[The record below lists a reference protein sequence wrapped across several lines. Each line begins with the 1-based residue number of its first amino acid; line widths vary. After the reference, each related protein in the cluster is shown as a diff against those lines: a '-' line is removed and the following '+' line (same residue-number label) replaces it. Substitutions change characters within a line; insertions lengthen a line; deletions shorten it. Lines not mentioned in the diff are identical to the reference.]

1 MIAKTLFGFA
11 VLHTMAMAAT
21 CKQRKTKKWE
31 KRMSQYH
38 SDWLEHG
45 CYVLEKRMTTSG
57 SLLASLVNQNTSS
70 CALACTKTLQCDA
83 FSVDKR
89 HRCRLQKAGKIRKV
103 NKGTAGFCPKSKL
116 TIYVC
121 FLWFLRRD
129 YYDSSNCQFRQAME
143 ISRESQVNLPT
154 LHSGA

>member
-21 CKQRKTKKWE
+21 RKQRNTKKCK
-31 KRMSQYH
+31 KRMTRYH

-57 SLLASLVNQNTSS
+57 SLLASLVKQNTSS
-70 CALACTKTLQCDA
+70 CALACAKSLQCDA

-103 NKGTAGFCPKSKL
+103 NKGTAGFCPKSK
-116 TIYVC
+116 
-121 FLWFLRRD
+121 FLRFIINH
-129 YYDSSNCQFRQAME
+129 YSFNFARQWKF
-143 ISRESQVNLPT
+143 SKNPQ
-154 LHSGA
+154 